1 MFAFETTDQ
10 RGRWEVGLG
19 STASVLGHCRDIR
32 FTPNSGA
39 KADVE
44 GGLKRA
50 NSSRSPHRL
59 APTET
64 HRGVSLD
71 QLIGAQQDIP
81 ANVQAEDSCRLEID
95 NKLEFDGLL
104 NW

>member
-44 GGLKRA
+44 WSA
-50 NSSRSPHRL
+50 PHTVDSFR
-59 APTET
+59 
-64 HRGVSLD
+64 
-71 QLIGAQQDIP
+71 QQ
-81 ANVQAEDSCRLEID
+81 
-95 NKLEFDGLL
+95 F
-104 NW
+104 